1 MQHPN
6 GTGRFL
12 EAVTPEGMTSGS
24 TFYVKASMKPVGPTP
39 VCSTP
44 EEIKEPKRDYKKLKA
59 FQDSIRVARESEAPF
74 SEALDE
80 RNDTPSKPMRGNM
93 KVLEVVVPEGVKP
106 GSVVHVQVPG
116 ERRRIAAQVPYNCKK
131 FHVTYEPRRQ

>member
-59 FQDSIRVARESEAPF
+59 LIEAWLEGKATILAGGESENLNF
-74 SEALDE
+74 
-80 RNDTPSKPMRGNM
+80 
-93 KVLEVVVPEGVKP
+93 
-106 GSVVHVQVPG
+106 
-116 ERRRIAAQVPYNCKK
+116 
-131 FHVTYEPRRQ
+131 RQ